1 MDDTKNDIIQTM
13 TEVEFYPDTSI
24 DRIKEK
30 PTFQLPINQLT
41 SLGVAIKPLASAIQ
55 STITGPG
62 GSGFYYVNTS
72 GKKMFAAKDGSGFI
86 GSLQNSVSGTVG
98 GGQAR
103 MTTIP
108 CDPTMIF
115 AAAALMQIEKKL
127 DDIQETQLNIIE
139 FLEED
144 KKSKLTANLNFLSEE
159 IGKYKLNYNDT
170 VYINATLTT
179 AKIISRDAS
188 ADIDFYSNRIE
199 KALNNKKF
207 FSRDSEIK
215 KKLAEVQLNFKYY
228 QMALYVYAFATFLQT
243 MLQKNFKS
251 DNLNLIADT
260 IRKKALLY
268 RDLYTKCYTRLE
280 DLSGSSIESLLVG
293 GMADAN
299 TKAGNVF
306 SKIPALEKINLD
318 DGFLAIGN
326 KLQEI
331 TDEKT
336 DKVLN
341 GLLSC
346 KNPFVSP
353 FLESLENVD
362 ILYNKPKD
370 IYFDAENIYYF
381 DRNVY

>member
-1 MDDTKNDIIQTM
+1 
-13 TEVEFYPDTSI
+13 
-24 DRIKEK
+24 IKEK

-179 AKIISRDAS
+179 AKIISRDGS

-268 RDLYTKCYTRLE
+268 RDLYTKCYARLE